1 MEGEEVLTSW
11 RQISVSKVKLGL
23 VISLISAGVSLGV
36 YGSGQ
41 ISRIATLEEL
51 LESRTT
57 AELEKLDERMT
68 AVEEGVSG
76 LNQLRISDLTTSVK
90 SWTVD
95 DIHNRLMNVE
105 LQLEGLLEEDE

>member
-1 MEGEEVLTSW
+1 MEGEEALTSW

-57 AELEKLDERMT
+57 AELDSLTERMIE
-68 AVEEGVSG
+68 VEESISG
-76 LNQLRISDLTTSVK
+76 LNQLRISDLSTSVK

-105 LQLEGLLEEDE
+105 LQLENMTEEDE

>member
-1 MEGEEVLTSW
+1 MSHEENLTSW

-23 VISLISAGVSLGV
+23 VISLVSAGISLGV

-41 ISRIATLEEL
+41 ISRIATLEEM

-57 AELEKLDERMT
+57 AQIDDLSERLDAAEQDI
-68 AVEEGVSG
+68 SG
-76 LNQLRISDLTTSVK
+76 IQQLRLSDLSTGVK

-95 DIHNRLMNVE
+95 DIHNRLMGVE
-105 LQLEGLLEEDE
+105 LQLESLLEDSE

>member
-1 MEGEEVLTSW
+1 VEGEEALTSW

>member
-1 MEGEEVLTSW
+1 MEGEEALTSW

-68 AVEEGVSG
+68 AVEEGISG
-76 LNQLRISDLTTSVK
+76 LNQLRISDLSTSVK

-105 LQLEGLLEEDE
+105 IQLEEITKEDD